1 MTGES
6 SPLHSIEAYR
16 RGYEEEH
23 RLRGFRC
30 SCGFLT
36 ATWGLR
42 CPTCGGIE
50 FSEVELA
57 TTGRLAAFTV
67 QTVPS
72 DEFLNDAPYAY
83 VLVDLDGGGRVAG
96 WMPGIRAETD
106 LVLGQRV
113 RYAPGYRPGVQ
124 FAVEPTEAAAPPTP

>member
-1 MTGES
+1 MTGATP
-6 SPLHSIEAYR
+6 PLHSIEAYR
-16 RGYEEEH
+16 KGYEEEH

-30 SCGFLT
+30 TCGFLT

-42 CPTCGGIE
+42 CPTCGGTE
-50 FSEVELA
+50 FTEVELA
-57 TTGRLAAFTV
+57 TTGRIAAFTV

-96 WMPGIRAETD
+96 WMPGIGSDTELAIGR
-106 LVLGQRV
+106 RV
-113 RYAPGYRPGVQ
+113 RYAPGYKPGVQ
-124 FAVEPTEAAAPPTP
+124 FVVEPTGAPSPSAP